1 MRIEPSKILARPF
14 SIYFDKERVYLK
26 WVAGVALCAIPTLDT
41 PRAEACFVLRS
52 LNTADEF
59 SEEGRKDK
67 FPLKNGDLLILKS
80 AHAFVLGNLAF

>member
-1 MRIEPSKILARPF
+1 MNFIF
-14 SIYFDKERVYLK
+14 VYLK

-41 PRAEACFVLRS
+41 PRFEACL
-52 LNTADEF
+52 LATATTTADEF

-80 AHAFVLGNLAF
+80 AHAFVLGNLFF